1 MTRHKNSCYTSALT
15 SPGRA
20 GRHASALRP
29 AAVAALAFLAVGTFR
44 PAAAQ
49 QNTDDYYRGMVRG
62 LELFGEVYREIVE
75 RYAGSTDPGELA
87 EQAIRGMIASLDR
100 YSAYVSP
107 AAAEHTSRR
116 SLRVGVGIEAD
127 TTNGALTVTDVLEGY
142 SARQAGVR
150 VGDVILAVDGTP
162 LAGGL
167 PEDLYGALRGEVGST
182 LQLAV
187 RRGEG
192 DREMSFSLTR
202 ERVRVPSLRYSGPVE
217 EGILYL
223 RLERFGENAGNEFRS
238 ELLRAFRADSS
249 SGKVAGIILDLR
261 GNTGGILE
269 EAVRI
274 AECFVPE
281 GEMIVA
287 VAGRDSAE
295 REVWLSER
303 DPIAAGIPLAVLT
316 DRRSAS
322 ASELLAAAIQDH
334 DLGLIVGEPTVGK
347 GMVQS
352 VRTLP
357 FGASMRLTTAWYVTP
372 SGRSIQ
378 QTEGLVPAG
387 GADILPDSL
396 LGSFYTDNGRPV
408 ESGAGILPDT
418 SLPDRPAES
427 IIRRLEG
434 AGAFFRFA
442 TLYAAPLDSLP
453 ANFRLGSQALRSFE
467 EYGLGRLLEYEQEEG
482 AVALLD
488 SLQERFAERQNGK
501 RIARLFDE
509 LSRAIIAEDEA
520 AFGEGREEIRR
531 RLENEIAARFR
542 SRERQIAASLPDDPT
557 VRLAAA
563 LLQNRAAYKRLL
575 RLP

>member
-1 MTRHKNSCYTSALT
+1 MTRHKNSCCTRAFT

-20 GRHASALRP
+20 ERRTFAFRP
-29 AAVAALAFLAVGTFR
+29 LTLAALAFFAVVTFL

-75 RYAGSTDPGELA
+75 RYAGRADPGGLA

-107 AAAEHTSRR
+107 ATAEHTSRR

-127 TTNGALTVTDVLEGY
+127 TTDGSLTVTEVLEGY

-150 VGDVILAVDGTP
+150 VGDLIMAVNGVPFADS
-162 LAGGL
+162 L
-167 PEDLYGALRGEVGST
+167 PEALYGALRGEVGAT
-182 LQLAV
+182 LQLTL
-187 RRGEG
+187 RRG
-192 DREMSFSLTR
+192 DREMNVTLAR
-202 ERVRVPSLRYSGPVE
+202 ERVRIPSLRYGGPVQ
-217 EGILYL
+217 EGILFL

-238 ELLRAFRADSS
+238 ELLRGLRGDSS
-249 SGKVAGIILDLR
+249 SGKIAGIILDLR

-269 EAVRI
+269 EAIRI
-274 AECFVPE
+274 AECFVPQ
-281 GEMIVA
+281 GELIVA
-287 VAGRDSAE
+287 VAGRDTAE
-295 REVWLSER
+295 REVWFSER
-303 DPIAAGIPLAVLT
+303 DPLAAGIPLAVLV
-316 DRRSAS
+316 DRHSAS

-334 DLGLIVGEPTVGK
+334 DLGVIVGEPTVGK

-357 FGASMRLTTAWYVTP
+357 FGASVRLTTAWYVTP

-378 QTEGLVPAG
+378 QLEGLVPAG
-387 GADILPDSL
+387 GTDILPDSL

-418 SLPDRPAES
+418 SLPELPAEP
-427 IIRRLEG
+427 IIRRLER

-453 ANFRLGSQALRSFE
+453 ANFRLGNDALRSFE

-488 SLQERFAERQNGK
+488 SLQERFAERKNGK

-509 LSRAIIAEDEA
+509 LSRAIIAEDEV

-531 RLENEIAARFR
+531 RLEREIAGRFR
-542 SRERQIAASLPDDPT
+542 SRELQIAASLPDDPA
-557 VRLAAA
+557 VRLAVA